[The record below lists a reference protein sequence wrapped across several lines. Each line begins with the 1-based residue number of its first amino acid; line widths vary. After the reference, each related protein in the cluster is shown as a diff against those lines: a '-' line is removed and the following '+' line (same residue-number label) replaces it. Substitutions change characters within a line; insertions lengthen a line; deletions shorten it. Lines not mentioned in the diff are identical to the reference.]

1 MVTEKLREKKCK
13 TTNLEERIPHLAFVT
28 ITQQFL
34 SRKLGVLG
42 IQTFLGTS
50 KSMTKEPGFS
60 TARAKPVKLG
70 PLTNVASVI
79 EALNLT
85 SPALAATV
93 AKAAALFFSS
103 P

>member
-1 MVTEKLREKKCK
+1 MVTEKIKEKKCK

-34 SRKLGVLG
+34 SRKGVLG